1 MAFVFTLPPIVGS
14 SRSELAKLQ
23 SEKSTAMDI
32 TDTLERLE
40 KAIELARGN
49 ISILAAKLA
58 IQSLE
63 RS

>member
-1 MAFVFTLPPIVGS
+1 MAFLSSSPPIVGS

-23 SEKSTAMDI
+23 REKSTAMDI

-40 KAIELARGN
+40 KGIELARGN